1 LDAAT
6 RPIPRAGRARRRSG
20 ALLLLASLLV
30 CAALLEALARGWW
43 WIRDGV
49 PPSAPELLLEA
60 LYPELRPVRERPPA
74 ARDGTFDLLLLG
86 GSVLHES
93 WGQVE
98 AQILEQLA
106 RAGHRSVRVHNL
118 AQAAHTTRDSLTK
131 YAALGDAR
139 FDLVFVYHGIN
150 DARANAAP
158 PEVFREDY
166 SHLPWYEL
174 VNALAPA
181 ADGAVLA
188 LPATARFALARLRQ
202 SLLAGRYAGSDRPRP
217 EWLRY
222 GAEPRSAAAF
232 ERNLAGVLEL
242 AARRGD
248 RVALAT
254 FALHV
259 PPDYSLEA
267 FREKRL
273 DYLLFYSPI
282 ELWGERDHV
291 VAAVAAHNAVVRR
304 LAARPGVLLVDQD
317 RLVPRGA
324 RTFNDPCHLTNE
336 GSEIFARNLVDAI
349 LASSGVRR

>member
-6 RPIPRAGRARRRSG
+6 RPTPRAIRARWRSG
-20 ALLLLASLLV
+20 ILLLLASLLV
-30 CAALLEALARGWW
+30 SAALLEALARGYW

-49 PPSAPELLLEA
+49 PPSEPEHLLEA
-60 LYPELRPVRERPPA
+60 PYPELRPIRERPPA
-74 ARDGTFDLLLLG
+74 ARDGIFDLLLLG

-118 AQAAHTTRDSLTK
+118 AQAAHTTRDSLVK

-188 LPATARFALARLRQ
+188 LPATARFALARIRQ
-202 SLLAGRYAGSDRPRP
+202 ASFPGNYAGGDRPRP

-222 GAEPRSAAAF
+222 GAELRSAAAF
-232 ERNLAGVLEL
+232 ERNLAGILEL
-242 AARRGD
+242 ARKRGD

-254 FALHV
+254 FALYV

-273 DYLLFYSPI
+273 DYLLFWSPI

-291 VAAVAAHNAVVRR
+291 IAAVAAHNAVVRR
-304 LAARPGVLLVDQD
+304 LAARPGVLLVDED

-336 GSEIFARNLVDAI
+336 GSEIFARNLVEAI
-349 LASSGVRR
+349 LASAGVRR